1 MKVPDDF
8 SKQSKS
14 IPLYRNL
21 IRSIRGIG
29 IFSGFGVLVFALLF
43 SRFYLF
49 GFYLLAAW
57 AFAFIIIFIL
67 YIVTQSSVAIL
78 DLLSKIEFN
87 TRQH

>member
-29 IFSGFGVLVFALLF
+29 IFSGFGVLVFALF

-49 GFYLLAAW
+49 GFNLLATW